1 VTALLLTT
9 VVRYDAQLSL
19 VRWRSLGL
27 FVALAAALA
36 LGIGR
41 QQGLYLG
48 RWRFGSFEEMAALA
62 RTTLLV
68 TVVLVGVS
76 LLPGRRLL
84 PLGATLLGP
93 VVALV
98 LMGGARYLWRLAMER
113 RMRPTAGD
121 AVRLIVFGAGEAGTM
136 IVTTLMR
143 NPRGRYL
150 PVALLDDD
158 RSKRNL
164 EVLGVPVL
172 GDRYE
177 LARVARE
184 LHARA
189 VLVATPSA
197 SNTAIRELVEL
208 ARQADIAV
216 SVLPSVGEL
225 VGGQVT
231 VADIRP
237 IVEADLLQRRTIDT
251 DVTTI
256 AGYLTGK
263 RVLVTGAGGSI
274 GSELCRQLHAFSPAR
289 LVMLDR
295 DESAL
300 HDLQMSIEGRALLD
314 TRNLVVADIRDRPR
328 LAEVFDE
335 HRPEVV
341 FHAAA
346 LKHLPLLELH
356 PDEGVKTNVW
366 GTQHVL
372 EVAAD
377 HGVERFVNIST
388 DKAADPVSVLGYTKR
403 ISERLTATAATN
415 TDRPYLSVR
424 FGNVLGTRGSVVPSF
439 QTQIEAG
446 GPVTVTDAE
455 VTRFFMT
462 IKEAVQ
468 LVIQAGAIGT
478 PGGVL
483 ILDMGEP
490 VCIADLA
497 RILIAASGKEVDI
510 TYTGLRPGEKVHEQL
525 VDGDEIPTR
534 TAHPLILQA
543 SVPSVDLGELHE
555 ALRHIGVSRAER
567 IEQLARLAGTRGS
580 ADRAAS

>member
-1 VTALLLTT
+1 MGNGHHRHPSTNGAAPQGVGSGAARAQALFRYIDAHRGLCAGTVDVVSWVSALVLTT
-9 VVRYDAQLSL
+9 VVRYDSELGVVPWRL
-19 VRWRSLGL
+19 VCLL
-27 FVALAAALA
+27 AALAAALA

-41 QQGLYLG
+41 KLGLYVG

-68 TVVLVGVS
+68 TVVLLGVS
-76 LLPGRRLL
+76 LVPGRRF
-84 PLGATLLGP
+84 PPIGVTLLGP
-93 VVALV
+93 MVALV

-136 IVTTLMR
+136 IVTSLMR

-158 RSKRNL
+158 PAKRNL

-172 GDRYE
+172 GDRHE
-177 LARVARE
+177 LARVAGE
-184 LHARA
+184 LDARA
-189 VLVATPSA
+189 LLVAAPSA
-197 SNTAIRELVEL
+197 SSTVIRELVEL
-208 ARQADIAV
+208 AEQADLAV
-216 SVLPSVGEL
+216 NVLPSVGEL

-237 IVEADLLQRRTIDT
+237 LVEADLLGRRTIDT

-274 GSELCRQLHAFSPAR
+274 GSELCRQLLAFSPAR

-300 HDLQMSIEGRALLD
+300 HDLQLSIEGRALLD
-314 TRNLVVADIRDRPR
+314 TRNLVVADIRDRAR
-328 LAEVFDE
+328 LEEVFDE

-356 PDEGVKTNVW
+356 PEEGVKTNVW

-403 ISERLTATAATN
+403 LSERLTATMAMA

-424 FGNVLGTRGSVVPSF
+424 FGNVLDSRGSVVPSF
-439 QTQIEAG
+439 RAQIEAG
-446 GPVTVTDAE
+446 GPVTVTHAE

-478 PGGVL
+478 PGG
-483 ILDMGEP
+483 G
-490 VCIADLA
+490 
-497 RILIAASGKEVDI
+497 
-510 TYTGLRPGEKVHEQL
+510 
-525 VDGDEIPTR
+525 
-534 TAHPLILQA
+534 AHP
-543 SVPSVDLGELHE
+543 
-555 ALRHIGVSRAER
+555 RHG
-567 IEQLARLAGTRGS
+567 
-580 ADRAAS
+580 